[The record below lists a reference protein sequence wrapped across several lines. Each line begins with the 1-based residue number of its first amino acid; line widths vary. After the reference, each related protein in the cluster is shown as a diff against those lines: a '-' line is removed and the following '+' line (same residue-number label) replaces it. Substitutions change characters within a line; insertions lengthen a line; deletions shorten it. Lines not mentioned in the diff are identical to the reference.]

1 QQNVTYIQERLVEI
15 EEDVMELKG
24 EQNILEDKKTRT
36 EQHINEIENQLEIQG
51 MDEVRAQIQQVQKD
65 IATTKEALNETRIN
79 LPKKHGKKGTIEK
92 EKKSQEKKLRF
103 LEVLMSAGEFVV
115 NGLLN

>member
-1 QQNVTYIQERLVEI
+1 
-15 EEDVMELKG
+15 
-24 EQNILEDKKTRT
+24 

-79 LPKKHGKKGTIEK
+79 LPKKHVQKETIEK
-92 EKKSQEKKLRF
+92 EIKSQEQKLRF
-103 LEVLMSAGEFVV
+103 LEVLMSAWESRSEEHTSELQSRFDLVCR
-115 NGLLN
+115 LLLEKKKIKIKNKH